1 MAATEETQRLTA
13 DEIYDAAAAGGRDE
27 LSRSTRALAFSGL
40 AGGFTMGLTGIS
52 VAAVRALLGEGSVAN
67 LVAMAFYPTGF
78 IAVIL
83 GRAQL
88 FTENTLYPVVLVLR
102 DGRYIDDT
110 LRLWATVF
118 AANVLGAFC
127 FALLAANTSALRSD
141 VGSQLVRLGV
151 ESIGSS
157 ASALFWSGV
166 IGGWLIALVAWL
178 VTASQWTIG
187 QIAVIWLLAFVVGV
201 GRFAHCIAGSGE
213 ILTAVL
219 AGRVTAG
226 AYFYWLLFGTLGNI
240 VGGTVIVSV
249 LNWGQVH
256 NARPARAFE
265 PKQEEPERKAA

>member
-1 MAATEETQRLTA
+1 MKFMMPPLP
-13 DEIYDAAAAGGRDE
+13 AAAMNSGCDGL
-27 LSRSTRALAFSGL
+27 LSHRIHRRHF
-40 AGGFTMGLTGIS
+40 
-52 VAAVRALLGEGSVAN
+52 GSCPTVHRE
-67 LVAMAFYPTGF
+67 YPLPGCP
-78 IAVIL
+78 
-83 GRAQL
+83 R
-88 FTENTLYPVVLVLR
+88 LR
-102 DGRYIDDT
+102 DRRYIDDT
-110 LRLWATVF
+110 LRLWAAVF

-141 VGSQLVRLGV
+141 IGSQPVRLGV

-157 ASALFWSGV
+157 ASTLFWSGV

-226 AYFYWLLFGTLGNI
+226 AYSTGCCLAPWETL
-240 VGGTVIVSV
+240 S
-249 LNWGQVH
+249 
-256 NARPARAFE
+256 
-265 PKQEEPERKAA
+265 AAL